1 MKNIYV
7 VVCKQINGKYWAV
20 ADKIH
25 VNVNLVAEIARR
37 GAECVHL
44 CENRQS
50 AKELADYWNKCYI
63 NNCTSIFLN

>member
-7 VVCKQINGKYWAV
+7 VVCRSINGKNWAV

-25 VNVNLVAEIARR
+25 INVNLAAEIDRW

-50 AKELADYWNKCYI
+50 AKALADYWNKCYI
-63 NNCTSIFLN
+63 NNGTSIFLN